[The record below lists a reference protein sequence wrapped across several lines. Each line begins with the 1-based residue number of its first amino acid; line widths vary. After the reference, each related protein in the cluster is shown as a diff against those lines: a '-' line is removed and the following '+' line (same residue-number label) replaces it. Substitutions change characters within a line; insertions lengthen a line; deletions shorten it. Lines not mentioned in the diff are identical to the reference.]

1 MKVFPLNIKIGA
13 LDDFTHTFAK
23 LSNKMN
29 RLGKKATQLGKKLTT
44 SVTLPIVALGAF
56 SIKSAADIEQMTV
69 ALEGMAG
76 GAEGAKNLMK
86 ELMQFS
92 ASTPFQLEGISDAA
106 RMLLATEKIRVE
118 ELQDAL
124 TVAGDIAAGSKAE
137 ISEIAFVM
145 SKAASKG
152 RADMEIL
159 NMFLERGIPIMG
171 ALERQT
177 GAQGKALEKMVSGG
191 KISFDILFR
200 AMRSLRDEGGVFE
213 SMMAKQSVTIKGLL
227 STLSDNF
234 KLATASIGDS
244 IVKTTKFQD
253 RITSLTKAI
262 QGFTEWF
269 NGLPP
274 IVQEIAVWSAIFAAG
289 LGPIIFGLG
298 QILIGVAALIAFSA
312 QLAII
317 WGAILVAAPWI
328 ALVAL
333 LVGLVAVF
341 TKLQMMAGGFGNALM
356 VVGGVILDF
365 ILTPLKLVLT
375 ALSKIGKFLKMDVSG
390 LDGII
395 NYSFGEAAANR
406 AVNSQGGAGL
416 TTGAANAIK
425 TQADG
430 TTTNKS
436 QADINVKFDN
446 MPKGARTEV
455 ATKSNANVSVDQGV
469 SMGDNY

>member
-13 LDDFTHTFAK
+13 LDDFTKTFAK

-29 RLGKKATQLGKKLTT
+29 RLGKKAVQLGKKMTT
-44 SVTLPIVALGAF
+44 AVTLPIVALGAF

-76 GAEGAKNLMK
+76 GAEGAAKLMEK
-86 ELMQFS
+86 LMAFS
-92 ASTPFQLEGISDAA
+92 ASTPFQLKSISDAA
-106 RMLLATEKIRVE
+106 RMLLATEKISVE

-124 TVAGDIAAGSKAE
+124 TVAGDIAAGSKAQ

-171 ALERQT
+171 ALERET
-177 GAQGKALEKMVSGG
+177 GKQGKALEKMVSSG
-191 KISFDILFR
+191 KISFDVLYR
-200 AMRSLRDEGGVFE
+200 AMRTLREEGGVFE
-213 SMMAKQSVTIKGLL
+213 DMMAKQSVTIKGLL

-234 KLATASIGDS
+234 KLATASIGAS
-244 IVKTTKFQD
+244 IVKTTKFQE
-253 RITSLTKAI
+253 RITSLTGAL
-262 QGFTEWF
+262 QDFTVWF

-289 LGPIIFGLG
+289 LGPVIFGVG
-298 QILIGVAALIAFSA
+298 QILIGIAAMIALSA
-312 QLAII
+312 QLAVI
-317 WGAILVAAPWI
+317 WGAILAIAPWL
-328 ALVAL
+328 ALVAM
-333 LVGLVAVF
+333 LVGLAAVF

-365 ILTPLKLVLT
+365 ILTPFKLVLI
-375 ALSKIGKFLKMDVSG
+375 ALSKVGKFLKMDVSG

-395 NYSFGEAAANR
+395 NYSFGQAAADR
-406 AVNSQGGAGL
+406 AVAGQQEPIGAN
-416 TTGAANAIK
+416 NAIK
-425 TQADG
+425 VQSVASVPA
-430 TTTNKS
+430 NS

-446 MPKGARTEV
+446 LPKGARTDV
-455 ATKSNANVSVDQGV
+455 ATQSNANVSIDQGV
-469 SMGDNY
+469 SMGENY

>member
-29 RLGKKATQLGKKLTT
+29 RLGKKASRLGKKMTT
-44 SVTLPIVALGAF
+44 AVTLPIVALGAF

-76 GAEGAKNLMK
+76 GAEGAARLMK
-86 ELMQFS
+86 ELMEFS
-92 ASTPFQLEGISDAA
+92 ASTPFQLQGISDAA
-106 RMLLATEKIRVE
+106 RMLLATEKISVE

-124 TVAGDIAAGSKAE
+124 TVAGDIAAGSKSQ

-177 GAQGKALEKMVSGG
+177 GKQGKALEKMVSGG
-191 KISFDILFR
+191 KISFDLLYR
-200 AMRSLRDEGGVFE
+200 AMRTLREEGGVFE
-213 SMMAKQSVTIKGLL
+213 DMMSKQSVTIKGLL

-234 KLATASIGDS
+234 KLATASIGMS
-244 IVKTTKFQD
+244 IVKTTKFQE
-253 RITSLTKAI
+253 RITSLTGTI
-262 QGFTEWF
+262 QGFTKWF
-269 NGLPP
+269 EGLPP

-289 LGPIIFGLG
+289 LGPIIFGIG
-298 QILIGVAALIAFSA
+298 QILIGIAAMIALSS
-312 QLAII
+312 QLAVI
-317 WGAILVAAPWI
+317 WRAILVVAPWL
-328 ALVAL
+328 ALAAM
-333 LVGLVAVF
+333 LVGLAAVF
-341 TKLQMMAGGFGNALM
+341 TKLQTMAGGFGNALM

-365 ILTPLKLVLT
+365 ILSPLKLVLI
-375 ALSKIGKFLKMDVSG
+375 ALSKVGKFLKMDVSG

-395 NYSFGEAAANR
+395 NYSFGQAAADR
-406 AVNSQGGAGL
+406 AIMGKQEPIGAN
-416 TTGAANAIK
+416 NAITSAAALVAPEATK
-425 TQADG
+425 AEV
-430 TTTNKS
+430 
-436 QADINVKFDN
+436 NVKFDN
-446 MPKGARTEV
+446 LPKGARTEV
-455 ATKSNANVSVDQGV
+455 VTQSNANVSVDQGV